1 VKNAARTVLTGSSLD
16 DTQAAHSD
24 PNPLSAGRRST
35 ILRIKGTLPQ
45 IHRLYEH
52 YEILFS

>member
-16 DTQAAHSD
+16 DTQPAHSD

-35 ILRIKGTLPQ
+35 ILRVKATLPQ
-45 IHRLYEH
+45 IHSL
-52 YEILFS
+52 